1 MTAVQDLD
9 HGYKERLARFE
20 ALARGG
26 KIRAGIHAPQG
37 AAAHGYVPGTALQN
51 ITVAA
56 WMEFGTGR
64 IPARSF
70 VGAWFVINHTKIVE
84 TYKAQAIR
92 YVTGKGDPRQTFG
105 RVGAFMAAGMKQ
117 RIAEGIPPP
126 NAPSTIAAKGSSKP
140 LIDTGQLRASIGYSV
155 SIAGLEWLQVD
166 QTGSLKQKGSKSK
179 DKLTRLLGR

>member
-1 MTAVQDLD
+1 MTVQDRD
-9 HGYKERLARFE
+9 HGYKQRLERLQV
-20 ALARGG
+20 LAHGG

-37 AAAHGYVPGTALQN
+37 AAYHGHVPGQALQN

-56 WMEFGTGR
+56 WMEFGTGN

-70 VGAWFVINHTKIVE
+70 VGAWFVINQAKLVA
-84 TYKAQAIR
+84 TYKTQAIR
-92 YVTGKGDPRQTFG
+92 YVTGKGEPVQVFG
-105 RVGAFMAAGMKQ
+105 RVGAFMAGGMKQ
-117 RIAEGIPPP
+117 RIADGIPPP

-155 SIAGLEWLQVD
+155 HIAGLDWLHVD
-166 QTGSLKQKGSKSK
+166 GGPQGKKGSKSK